1 MLRMSICVRIEN
13 CALLIFVISFFILLC
28 LFIFLYFV
36 LLLSGWL
43 KVGSRRCDVNP
54 FVRFCF
60 YEWNTVIIWMG
71 WLASCLLCHAV
82 VSLYQIPNTDRPT
95 NPLDKPTNK
104 VVFALF
110 LFILLFGLNSSQLIS
125 PNSHSFSLSLVHSS
139 FISHGTYRLLV
150 VLLVS
155 RPQRRRRHRCCWI
168 VWMCDDNL
176 ILFHFLRRNK
186 LLLLL

>member
-71 WLASCLLCHAV
+71 LLASCLLCHAV

-95 NPLDKPTNK
+95 HLTSQQTKW
-104 VVFALF
+104 FLLCFYLFCYLALTH
-110 LFILLFGLNSSQLIS
+110 
-125 PNSHSFSLSLVHSS
+125 PNSFHLTLTRSLTLSRAFFVH
-139 FISHGTYRLLV
+139 ISWYISAISGV
-150 VLLVS
+150 IS
-155 RPQRRRRHRCCWI
+155 
-168 VWMCDDNL
+168 
-176 ILFHFLRRNK
+176 
-186 LLLLL
+186 